1 MTVILEYLEHILNY
15 FWSGSDPAFPKL
27 GGSYLSGVC
36 MSSFIYKRV
45 AGTTIEYRLLLI
57 IISYLIN
64 SHFKYSNITVT
75 TPDYQ

>member
-27 GGSYLSGVC
+27 GDSYFSGVC

-64 SHFKYSNITVT
+64 KVIQSFVGLM
-75 TPDYQ
+75 